1 MYRSLEELCRMERET
16 GKPFWKIVQ
25 EDDCVEQGISA
36 EESFAQMRGM
46 YQAMQYAD
54 AHYDETLKSASGLVG
69 TEGTR
74 MKRAREAGTL
84 LCGDFIGKVME
95 KALKTSESNAC
106 MKRIVAAPTAGSCG
120 VVPAVFL
127 SVQEERGFSEECMVE
142 ALYVAAG
149 IGGVIANRAFLA
161 GAAGGKVSLMAMA
174 TDDVV
179 KKGASVLVV
188 EKEIESIDES
198 ITVIRVANGR
208 AALSLLSQ
216 AYFDYPAS
224 KMISIGITGTK
235 GKSTTTYMIRDIIEK
250 SGKTC
255 GIVGTIGVAIAGKV
269 TPTEHTTPESYDL
282 QRYFKDM
289 VDAGCE
295 YMVMEVSS
303 QGIKMDRVAGM
314 HFNYGIF
321 TNITPDHI
329 GPNEHADFNEYLYCK
344 SRLFTMC
351 DIGIVNRDDPHWKEM
366 IKDAT
371 CEIKTYGTEDADM
384 TATEIEHVNN
394 EGNLCMK
401 FHANGLLN
409 GDIIVGLP
417 GRFNIYNGMC
427 AACTG
432 ALLKMPEEV
441 ILHALE
447 HVKVRGRVENVP
459 TGRGFSVLIDFAH
472 NGVSTES
479 VLKTLRGYNPHRI
492 IAIFGCGG
500 NRSKL
505 RRYEMG
511 EAVGNLAELA
521 IVTSDNPR
529 TEDVMDIVKDI
540 EVGLA
545 KTNGEYVVIPD
556 RQEAVNYAVDHA
568 EDGDM
573 IILLG
578 KGHEE
583 YQEINGVKYHYS
595 EREAVMN
602 ALAR

>member
-1 MYRSLEELCRMERET
+1 
-16 GKPFWKIVQ
+16 
-25 EDDCVEQGISA
+25 
-36 EESFAQMRGM
+36 
-46 YQAMQYAD
+46 
-54 AHYDETLKSASGLVG
+54 
-69 TEGTR
+69 
-74 MKRAREAGTL
+74 
-84 LCGDFIGKVME
+84 
-95 KALKTSESNAC
+95 
-106 MKRIVAAPTAGSCG
+106 
-120 VVPAVFL
+120 
-127 SVQEERGFSEECMVE
+127 
-142 ALYVAAG
+142 
-149 IGGVIANRAFLA
+149 
-161 GAAGGKVSLMAMA
+161 
-174 TDDVV
+174 
-179 KKGASVLVV
+179 
-188 EKEIESIDES
+188 
-198 ITVIRVANGR
+198 
-208 AALSLLSQ
+208 
-216 AYFDYPAS
+216 
-224 KMISIGITGTK
+224 
-235 GKSTTTYMIRDIIEK
+235 
-250 SGKTC
+250 
-255 GIVGTIGVAIAGKV
+255 
-269 TPTEHTTPESYDL
+269 
-282 QRYFKDM
+282 
-289 VDAGCE
+289 
-295 YMVMEVSS
+295 
-303 QGIKMDRVAGM
+303 
-314 HFNYGIF
+314 
-321 TNITPDHI
+321 
-329 GPNEHADFNEYLYCK
+329 
-344 SRLFTMC
+344 
-351 DIGIVNRDDPHWKEM
+351 
-366 IKDAT
+366 
-371 CEIKTYGTEDADM
+371 M

-511 EAVGNLAELA
+511 EAVGNLAEFA